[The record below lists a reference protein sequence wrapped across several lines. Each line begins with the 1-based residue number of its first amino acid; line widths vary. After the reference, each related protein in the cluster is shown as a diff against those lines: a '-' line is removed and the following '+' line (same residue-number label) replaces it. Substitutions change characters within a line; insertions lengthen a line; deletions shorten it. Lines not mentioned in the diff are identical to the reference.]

1 MTALMAIQWRQARNA
16 LYSRAMPSP
25 AMNRIT
31 LACAAGAMIAF
42 FNACSPEEKR
52 ADLVFV
58 QSAEPE
64 TVDPALVTDQVSM
77 RISEALFEGL
87 CRVNEKGE
95 PQPGVAERWDIS
107 PDKKHYTFHLRANA
121 VWSDGRPVVANDFVE
136 SWRRALDPLLASEYA
151 SQLYL
156 IKGAKEF
163 NEGKTTDPT
172 TIAARAVDERTLEVD
187 LVNPTP
193 YFIDMAAFLTL
204 APVRMDVVKQH
215 GTAWIKP
222 GNLVGNGAY
231 LLEEWKLDDHIL
243 LRKNPRYWDAANVKM
258 ATVEV
263 KPMQE
268 ANTALT
274 YFVTGAADLM
284 MDKGMV
290 PPSLTDKLKQESWFH
305 TGPFLGTW
313 FIRLNVTRPPF
324 NDPRVRRAFAMAIDK
339 KRITEKITRLGE
351 RTASSLTPPG
361 AGQNYQPP
369 PGLAYDVAQA
379 RALLAE
385 AGYPNGKGLP
395 RIEYLHMPLNV
406 ERNIAIELQAMWKE
420 NLGVEVGL
428 IKQEQKIWLASMRS
442 LDYAMCRSS
451 WVGDYND
458 PNTFLEMFTT
468 GNGNNR
474 TGFTSPDYDALITA
488 AAAEA
493 DVQKRNG
500 IFQKAEQML
509 ISDACAIIPVYFYV
523 GVQFY
528 HADKLKGVQANLID
542 THPFRCMSWRP

>member
-1 MTALMAIQWRQARNA
+1 M
-16 LYSRAMPSP
+16 SRLVHRLLCACLVL
-25 AMNRIT
+25 T
-31 LACAAGAMIAF
+31 LASCGP
-42 FNACSPEEKR
+42 SEKR

-95 PQPGVAERWDIS
+95 SEPGVAERWEVS

-121 VWSDGRPVVANDFVE
+121 CWSDGRTVVANDFVQ
-136 SWRRALDPLLASEYA
+136 SWRRALEPLLAAEYA

-156 IKGAKEF
+156 IKGAREF
-163 NEGKTTDPT
+163 NEGKITDPT
-172 TIAARAVDERTLEVD
+172 TIAARAVDDHTLEVD

-204 APVRMDVVKQH
+204 APVPVDVVKMH

-231 LLEEWKLDDHIL
+231 LFEEWKLDDRIL
-243 LRKNPRYWDAANVKM
+243 LRKNPRYWDAANVKLE
-258 ATVEV
+258 TVEV
-263 KPMQE
+263 KPMPDV
-268 ANTALT
+268 NTALT

-284 MDKGMV
+284 TDKGMV
-290 PPSLTDKLKQESWFH
+290 LPSLTERLKQEPWFH

-313 FIRLNVTRPPF
+313 FIRFNVTRPPF
-324 NDPRVRRAFAMAIDK
+324 NDLRVRQAFAMAINK
-339 KRITEKITRLGE
+339 QRITEKITRLGE
-351 RTASSLTPPG
+351 PVAESLTPPG
-361 AGQNYQPP
+361 AGHNYQPP
-369 PGLAYDVAQA
+369 PGLGYDVARA
-379 RALLAE
+379 RSLLAE
-385 AGYPNGKGLP
+385 AGFPNGKGLP
-395 RIEYLHMPLNV
+395 RVEYLHLPLNI

-428 IKQEQKIWLASMRS
+428 IKQEQKIWLDSMRT
-442 LDYAMCRSS
+442 LDFAMCRSS

-468 GNGNNR
+468 GNGNNC
-474 TGFTSPDYDALITA
+474 TGFASKDYDQLIA
-488 AAAEA
+488 DAAAEA
-493 DVQKRNG
+493 DVQKRNNL
-500 IFQKAEQML
+500 FQRTEQML
-509 ISDACAIIPVYFYV
+509 VSEACAIIPVYFYV

-528 HADKLKGVQANLID
+528 HADKLNGVQANLID
-542 THPFRCMSWRP
+542 THPFRCMSWKR

>member
-1 MTALMAIQWRQARNA
+1 
-16 LYSRAMPSP
+16 MPSP
-25 AMNRIT
+25 EMNRIT
-31 LACAAGAMIAF
+31 LACAAGAVIAL
-42 FNACSPEEKR
+42 FNACSPEAKR

-107 PDKKHYTFHLRANA
+107 PDKKRYTFHLRANA
-121 VWSDGRPVVANDFVE
+121 VWSDGRPVVANDFVQ

-163 NEGKTTDPT
+163 NEVKTTDAS
-172 TIAARAVDERTLEVD
+172 TIAARAVDDRTLEVD

-204 APVRMDVVKQH
+204 APVPLDVVKQH

-243 LRKNPRYWDAANVKM
+243 LRKNPRYWDEANVKM

-290 PPSLTDKLKQESWFH
+290 PPSLTDKL
-305 TGPFLGTW
+305 
-313 FIRLNVTRPPF
+313 
-324 NDPRVRRAFAMAIDK
+324 
-339 KRITEKITRLGE
+339 
-351 RTASSLTPPG
+351 
-361 AGQNYQPP
+361 
-369 PGLAYDVAQA
+369 
-379 RALLAE
+379 
-385 AGYPNGKGLP
+385 
-395 RIEYLHMPLNV
+395 
-406 ERNIAIELQAMWKE
+406 
-420 NLGVEVGL
+420 
-428 IKQEQKIWLASMRS
+428 
-442 LDYAMCRSS
+442 
-451 WVGDYND
+451 
-458 PNTFLEMFTT
+458 
-468 GNGNNR
+468 
-474 TGFTSPDYDALITA
+474 
-488 AAAEA
+488 
-493 DVQKRNG
+493 
-500 IFQKAEQML
+500 
-509 ISDACAIIPVYFYV
+509 
-523 GVQFY
+523 
-528 HADKLKGVQANLID
+528 
-542 THPFRCMSWRP
+542 

>member
-1 MTALMAIQWRQARNA
+1 MRNA
-16 LYSRAMPSP
+16 VHAVLVVSLIVTGCSP
-25 AMNRIT
+25 AD
-31 LACAAGAMIAF
+31 
-42 FNACSPEEKR
+42 KR
-52 ADLVFV
+52 ADLIFV

-87 CRVNEKGE
+87 CRLNEKGE
-95 PQPGVAERWDIS
+95 SQPGVAERWDIS
-107 PDKKHYTFHLRANA
+107 ADKKRYTFHLRANA
-121 VWSDGRPVVANDFVE
+121 LWSNGQPVTAHDFVR
-136 SWRRALDPLLASEYA
+136 SWQRALDPVLASEYA

-163 NEGKTTDPT
+163 NEGKITDAAQ
-172 TIAARAVDERTLEVD
+172 IAARALDDRTLEVE

-193 YFIDMAAFLTL
+193 YFIDMGAFVTL
-204 APVRMDVVKQH
+204 APVPLDTIKQF

-222 GNLVGNGAY
+222 ENIVTNGAY
-231 LLEEWKLDDHIL
+231 LLAEWKLDDHIL
-243 LRKNPRYWDAANVKM
+243 LRRNPRYWDVANVKLE
-258 ATVEV
+258 TVEV

-290 PPSLTDKLKQESWFH
+290 PPSLTEKLKQQPWFH

-324 NDPRVRRAFAMAIDK
+324 NDARVRRAFAMAIDK

-351 RTASSLTPPG
+351 RSAHSLTPPG

-369 PGLAYDVAQA
+369 PGLDFDVAKA
-379 RALLAE
+379 RALLAA

-451 WVGDYND
+451 WVGDYYD
-458 PNTFLEMFTT
+458 PNTFLEMFTI

-474 TGFTSPDYDALITA
+474 TGFASKDYDALITA

-500 IFQKAEQML
+500 IFQQAEQML
-509 ISDACAIIPVYFYV
+509 ISDACAIIPVYYYV

-528 HADKLKGVQANLID
+528 HADKLKGVQANMID
-542 THPFRCMSWRP
+542 MHPFRCMSWKLDAGF

>member
-1 MTALMAIQWRQARNA
+1 MSRLAPSLLLACLAGLMA
-16 LYSRAMPSP
+16 
-25 AMNRIT
+25 
-31 LACAAGAMIAF
+31 G
-42 FNACSPEEKR
+42 CSPSEPR

-87 CRVNEKGE
+87 CRVNEKGQPE
-95 PQPGVAERWDIS
+95 PGVAERWDVS

-121 VWSDGRPVVANDFVE
+121 VWSDGRPVIANDFVQ
-136 SWRRALDPLLASEYA
+136 SWHRVLDPLLGSEYA

-156 IKGAKEF
+156 IQGAKEF

-172 TIAARAVDERTLEVD
+172 TIEARAVNDRTLEVD

-204 APVRMDVVKQH
+204 APVPMEVVKRH
-215 GTAWIKP
+215 GTSWIKP
-222 GNLVGNGAY
+222 ANLVGNGAY
-231 LLEEWKLDDHIL
+231 LLDEWKLDDHIL
-243 LRKNPRYWDAANVKM
+243 LRKNPRYWDAPNVKL

-290 PPSLTDKLKQESWFH
+290 PPSLTDKLKQEPWFH

-324 NDPRVRRAFAMAIDK
+324 NDPRVCRAFAMAIDK

-351 RTASSLTPPG
+351 PVAQSLAPPG

-369 PGLAYDVAQA
+369 PGLDYDVTKA

-385 AGYPNGKGLP
+385 AGFPNGKGLP
-395 RIEYLHMPLNV
+395 RIEYLHMPLNM

-458 PNTFLEMFTT
+458 PNTFLEMFTI

-474 TGFTSPDYDALITA
+474 TGFASKEYDALITA
-488 AAAEA
+488 AGAEA
-493 DVQKRNG
+493 DVQKRNA
-500 IFQKAEQML
+500 IFQQAERML
-509 ISDACAIIPVYFYV
+509 ISDACAIIPIYFYV
-523 GVQFY
+523 GVQFF
-528 HADKLKGVQANLID
+528 DGNKLKGVQANLID
-542 THPFRCMSWRP
+542 THPFRCMSWR